1 MRSSVRSRLAPPIG
15 VGIGRI
21 GSSEWRVAPGSRLPL
36 PLAFGHSLSGGT
48 SDTIEFRLAHR
59 AGRLREAAATSDGHP
74 SWFFRILLSDIVKR
88 KHIRSN
94 RMVKK
99 LERRAVRVVLRWI
112 DEKRR
117 GRKSSSVLCR
127 PFSVIRLEHLS
138 RGPRL
143 TARLPDVFEAKL
155 VFSTGRAL
163 PSALSVYAEGI
174 RKTEFGNGHDESSSV
189 SVLGRLSSDTLL
201 GYENNQVS

>member
-21 GSSEWRVAPGSRLPL
+21 GSSEWRVAPGSRLPSL
-36 PLAFGHSLSGGT
+36 LAFGHSLSRGT

-88 KHIRSN
+88 KHIRSKDRGWN
-94 RMVKK
+94 ELRAVA
-99 LERRAVRVVLRWI
+99 RRA
-112 DEKRR
+112 
-117 GRKSSSVLCR
+117 R
-127 PFSVIRLEHLS
+127 PTTIFGSGPLEHLS

-174 RKTEFGNGHDESSSV
+174 RKREFGE
-189 SVLGRLSSDTLL
+189 RTR
-201 GYENNQVS
+201 